1 MLERCT
7 LFLYDSQV
15 QYANHAIAAERLRD
29 RSNRIHN
36 RGIRHVRSGWQSG
49 PKWTNRNRPVLT
61 RSLAELNFCTAASP
75 CHVANA
81 SAGPM
86 LNSRSAM
93 LRSMPHRSP
102 SIHSVQTLLQH
113 DRFIDSKF
121 AVQKA
126 RRDASRGWDR
136 HTGCRR
142 ALRQNES
149 PGLCRGF
156 MNAQLNDT
164 ERTDAT
170 INADSTLRGCQSSMK
185 PLWVNCDFPHAPR
198 RCADA
203 LLHNSR

>member
-93 LRSMPHRSP
+93 LRSMRHRSSSMP
-102 SIHSVQTLLQH
+102 FCS
-113 DRFIDSKF
+113 DSPTTRPLHRLN

-126 RRDASRGWDR
+126 RRDASRVWDR
-136 HTGCRR
+136 HTRCRR

-203 LLHNSR
+203 LLHDSR